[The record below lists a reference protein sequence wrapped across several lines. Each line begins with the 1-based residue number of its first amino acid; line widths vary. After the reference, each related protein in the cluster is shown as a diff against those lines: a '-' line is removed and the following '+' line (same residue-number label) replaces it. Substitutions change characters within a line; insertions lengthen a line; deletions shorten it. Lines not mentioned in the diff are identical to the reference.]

1 MLRPSKFVRVLG
13 LPLIC
18 LAMFAVA
25 GGHWALLQTA
35 AWGQM
40 LWRYSQQ
47 EGSVVEGAQKTFSG
61 EAPCS
66 MCKKIAEARKQEE
79 KAPGT
84 SKVHKKADSML
95 VVFAIRVP
103 LPTPRAVQFHATP
116 EVFFTQSE
124 APPTPVPIVWG

>member
-1 MLRPSKFVRVLG
+1 MFRPSKFVKILG
-13 LPLIC
+13 LPFLC
-18 LAMFAVA
+18 LVMFAVA
-25 GGHWALLQTA
+25 GGHWALLQSA

-47 EGSVVEGAQKTFSG
+47 EGSVVGGVQKTFSG

-79 KAPGT
+79 KAPAT
-84 SKVHKKADSML
+84 VKVNKKADSML
-95 VVFAIRVP
+95 VVFGIRVP
-103 LPTPRAVQFHATP
+103 PPTPREVQFHTVP
-116 EVFFTQSE
+116 EGFFTRSE